1 MHKSAFLHF
10 HFHYPNRSWSWM
22 VLWRPTG
29 PSRTNTKK
37 TNQLTKNMIGK
48 KKSCHFHHRE
58 LECKNRKLRDTW
70 DDRQV
75 WPWSTNEA
83 GQRLTEFCQE
93 NTLVIETTDNNNTT
107 DNSTHG
113 HHQMVNTEIRLIIF
127 FVAEDGEAVYSQ
139 QKQDRELTV
148 PQIMNSL
155 LQNSDSNWKK

>member
-37 TNQLTKNMIGK
+37 TNQLTKNMIGT
-48 KKSCHFHHRE
+48 KKSCPFHHRD

-83 GQRLTEFCQE
+83 RQRLIAFCQK
-93 NTLVIETTDNNNTT
+93 NALVIANNLFQQ
-107 DNSTHG
+107 HKR
-113 HHQMVNTEIRLIIF
+113 RLYTWTSP
-127 FVAEDGEAVYSQ
+127 ENQYWN
-139 QKQDRELTV
+139 
-148 PQIMNSL
+148 QIDYTLCS
-155 LQNSDSNWKK
+155 WR

>member
-48 KKSCHFHHRE
+48 KKSCPFHHRE

-83 GQRLTEFCQE
+83 RQRLIAFCQK
-93 NTLVIETTDNNNTT
+93 NALVIANNLFQQ
-107 DNSTHG
+107 HKR
-113 HHQMVNTEIRLIIF
+113 RLYTWTSP
-127 FVAEDGEAVYSQ
+127 ENQYWN
-139 QKQDRELTV
+139 
-148 PQIMNSL
+148 QIDYTLCS
-155 LQNSDSNWKK
+155 WR